1 MSNRVLDQVRNQWA
15 GFLALFLVLAGG
27 TAYAAN
33 TIGTSDV
40 IDNSL
45 LSADLK
51 DNAAV
56 ATGDVINDTA
66 SGGGLRAG
74 DLSPGSVGA
83 SEVRDNSLTGGDVV
97 ESTLAQV
104 PKALNA
110 VKLGGKSVS
119 QLAAGRIHDVGGTGG
134 VQQGLLPGLN
144 YESFCFPGA
153 LFVGFRTGVAGTAN
167 DMSVTSGIETP
178 TTYPSAFNLASG
190 AANAGFAYSDGDRV
204 GVSIGN
210 SNGDAAAESQLI
222 IDAGA
227 RTYSVALHMYHRASD
242 GFCEA
247 TGTATVAE

>member
-1 MSNRVLDQVRNQWA
+1 MRRRFLNQVHNQWA

-33 TIGTSDV
+33 TIGSADV

-45 LSADLK
+45 LSADLQ

-56 ATGDVINDTA
+56 ATGDVINDTV

-74 DLSPGSVGA
+74 DLSPGSVGT
-83 SEVRDNSLTGGDVV
+83 SEVQNDSVKGGDLI

-104 PKALNA
+104 PSALNA
-110 VKLGGKSVS
+110 VKLGGKSVN
-119 QLAAGRIHDVGGTGG
+119 QLAAGRIHDVGGTAG
-134 VQQGLLPGLN
+134 VQRVLSPGLK
-144 YESFCFPGA
+144 YESFCFPSA
-153 LFVGFRTGVAGTAN
+153 LFVGFSTGVGGTAN
-167 DMSVTSGIETP
+167 VMSVASGIETP
-178 TTYPSAFNLASG
+178 TTFPSAFNLANG
-190 AANAGFAYSDGDRV
+190 AANAGFTYSNGDRV

-227 RTYSVALHMYHRASD
+227 RTYSVALHMYHRAAD

-247 TGTATVAE
+247 YGTATVAE